1 MIAPRLVLCLGLSQL
16 VCWGTTYYLV
26 AIFGDAMAAGL
37 GLGMSWIHGGF
48 TVALV
53 TMGLVSARVG
63 RIIDRRGGRGV
74 MVAGSLLGA
83 AGCLILA
90 GCGGMAGYYAA
101 WVVLGVAM
109 RCCLYDAAFAALAWV
124 GGASARR
131 PISHITLL
139 GGLASSVFWPIGQA
153 LIERLGWR
161 GALVV
166 YAGFLLATVLL
177 HWRIPG
183 GENRV
188 EAPSRTPA
196 AAPAETRGDAR
207 RAGVLYAVIVA
218 STGALASA
226 LSAHMIGIIAGMG
239 MGLGVAV
246 VLSSLRGVGQSAA
259 RLAEVLFG
267 KRLSP
272 AGLAVLSTALLP
284 VSTGF
289 GFAAGVS
296 VAAGAAFSVLFGAGN
311 GLVTIVR
318 GTLPLALFDP
328 RTYGTT
334 VGRLIAPGFYV
345 SAAAPLVF
353 ALVMER
359 FGTAAALPLSAA
371 LGGLALAAAVLLA
384 WNGTQ
389 PRFSFRSGPG

>member
-16 VCWGTTYYLV
+16 VCWGTTFYLV

-37 GLGMSWIHGGF
+37 GLGLAWIHGGF

-53 TMGLVSARVG
+53 AMGLVSGRVG
-63 RIIDRRGGRGV
+63 RTIDRRGGRGV

-83 AGCLILA
+83 AGCLMLA
-90 GCGGMAGYYAA
+90 GCNGVAGYYAA

-109 RCCLYDAAFAALAWV
+109 RCCLYDAAFASLAWV
-124 GGASARR
+124 GGAAARR

-139 GGLASSVFWPIGQA
+139 GGLASSAFWPIGQA
-153 LIERLGWR
+153 LIQHLGWR
-161 GALVV
+161 WALVA
-166 YAGFLLATVLL
+166 YAGFLLATVPL
-177 HWRIPG
+177 HRKIPG
-183 GENRV
+183 GDRMPV
-188 EAPSRTPA
+188 PTTPA
-196 AAPAETRGDAR
+196 AETEPPRDAGR
-207 RAGVLYAVIVA
+207 RAAVLYGVIVA

-226 LSAHMIGIIAGMG
+226 LSAHMIGIFAG
-239 MGLGVAV
+239 MGLGMGVAV
-246 VLSSLRGVGQSAA
+246 ALSSLRGVGQSAA

-272 AGLAVLSTALLP
+272 TGLAVLSTALLP
-284 VSTGF
+284 VSAGF
-289 GFAAGVS
+289 GLASGVS

-311 GLVTIVR
+311 GLATIVR

-359 FGTAAALPLSAA
+359 FGAAAALPLSAV
-371 LGGLALAAAVLLA
+371 LGGLALGAAALL
-384 WNGTQ
+384 
-389 PRFSFRSGPG
+389 PRNTGRA

>member
-16 VCWGTTYYLV
+16 VCWGTTFYLV
-26 AIFGDAMAAGL
+26 AIFGDAMADGL
-37 GLGMSWIHGGF
+37 GLGLSWIHGGF

-53 TMGLVSARVG
+53 SMGLVSARVG

-83 AGCLILA
+83 AGCLMLA
-90 GCGGMAGYYAA
+90 GCGGVAGYYAA

-124 GGASARR
+124 GGTAARR
-131 PISHITLL
+131 PMSHITLL
-139 GGLASSVFWPIGQA
+139 GGLASSAFWPIGQV
-153 LIERLGWR
+153 LIQHLGWR
-161 GALVV
+161 WALVA
-166 YAGFLLATVLL
+166 YAGFLLATVPL
-177 HWRIPG
+177 HLVIPG
-183 GENRV
+183 GEKKA
-188 EAPSRTPA
+188 APT
-196 AAPAETRGDAR
+196 AAPAAEAVPPRNAGR
-207 RAGVLYAVIVA
+207 RAAVLYAVIVA
-218 STGALASA
+218 STGALASG
-226 LSAHMIGIIAGMG
+226 LSAHMIGILAG
-239 MGLGVAV
+239 MGLGMGVAV
-246 VLSSLRGVGQSAA
+246 ALSSLRGVGQSAA

-267 KRLSP
+267 RHLSP
-272 AGLAVLSTALLP
+272 TGLAVLSTALLP
-284 VSTGF
+284 VSAGF

-296 VAAGAAFSVLFGAGN
+296 AAAGAAFSVLFGAGN
-311 GLVTIVR
+311 GLATIVR

-359 FGTAAALPLSAA
+359 FGAAAALPLSVA
-371 LGGLALAAAVLLA
+371 LGGLALGAALLLA
-384 WNGTQ
+384 RNA
-389 PRFSFRSGPG
+389 RRS

>member
-16 VCWGTTYYLV
+16 VCWGTTFYLV

-37 GLGMSWIHGGF
+37 GLGLSWIHGGF

-53 TMGLVSARVG
+53 AMGLVSGWVG
-63 RIIDRRGGRGV
+63 RTIDRRGGRGV

-83 AGCLILA
+83 AGCLMLA
-90 GCGGMAGYYAA
+90 GCGGVAGYYAA

-109 RCCLYDAAFAALAWV
+109 RCCLYDAAFASLARV
-124 GGASARR
+124 GGAAARR

-139 GGLASSVFWPIGQA
+139 GGLASSAFWPIGQA
-153 LIERLGWR
+153 LIERVGWR
-161 GALVV
+161 WALVA
-166 YAGFLLATVLL
+166 YAGFLLATVPL
-177 HWRIPG
+177 HMKIPG
-183 GENRV
+183 GD
-188 EAPSRTPA
+188 RTPA
-196 AAPAETRGDAR
+196 PATAAAGAEPPRAAGR
-207 RAGVLYAVIVA
+207 RAAVLYAVIVA

-226 LSAHMIGIIAGMG
+226 LSAHMIGIFAG
-239 MGLGVAV
+239 MGLGMGVAV
-246 VLSSLRGVGQSAA
+246 ALSSLRGVGQSAA

-272 AGLAVLSTALLP
+272 TGLAVLATALLP
-284 VSTGF
+284 LSAGF
-289 GFAAGVS
+289 GFASGVS

-311 GLVTIVR
+311 GLATIVR

-328 RTYGTT
+328 RTYGAT

-359 FGTAAALPLSAA
+359 FGAAAALPLSAV
-371 LGGLALAAAVLLA
+371 LGGLALGAAALL
-384 WNGTQ
+384 
-389 PRFSFRSGPG
+389 PRNTGRA